1 MSLTFRACDIS
12 ERRVAGEDFLADLA
26 AALSEE
32 RGTATT
38 EEQIEGHLESELAED
53 LVENTRLTD
62 HLATVTKVDESAV
75 EELEEV
81 EEVEESVEEPVEE
94 SVEES
99 AERGIMDAEY
109 YADAANEYDYGYYSP
124 SNNYDYYYDHD
135 VQYTSYDSDY

>member
-26 AALSEE
+26 AALLEK
-32 RGTATT
+32 RTT
-38 EEQIEGHLESELAED
+38 EEQIEGHLENELAED

-62 HLATVTKVDESAV
+62 YLATVTKVAESAAEGPV
-75 EELEEV
+75 EELEELEEV
-81 EEVEESVEEPVEE
+81 EEPA
-94 SVEES
+94 EES

>member
-1 MSLTFRACDIS
+1 MSLTFRACEFN

-38 EEQIEGHLESELAED
+38 EEQIEGHLENELAED

-62 HLATVTKVDESAV
+62 HLATVTKVAEGAVEEV
-75 EELEEV
+75 EELEEL
-81 EEVEESVEEPVEE
+81 EEVEE